1 VADKFI
7 ENLFP
12 FLFVFNNPSSE
23 KYFLSSWIL
32 LIILYASM
40 SALVFYIRDYSSCF
54 NDLVKTRKILN
65 SLKEQKLSPE
75 ESKVSLKEIPIINH
89 YWSEFWE
96 TVVISKNRNG
106 EDQLFNTLDAEYFFN
121 DENLINN
128 QIDIRYYNTIPSI
141 LTGLGIL
148 GTFLGLMMGLSQLD
162 LGSSDPDKLRE
173 GITGLLGGAT
183 IAFSTS
189 VWGIFSSI
197 IFNIL
202 EKKSIK
208 KLSVVVSEI
217 KKSIDELFD
226 RKTPEKWLSEIYK
239 ESSEQ
244 STQLKRFND
253 DLVLAM
259 AEALEMALAQ
269 KLSPSLDKLG
279 EAISNLNNAGVQG
292 ITESIQKSAGGEF
305 ERVAEIM
312 KGVGDSMKTTADYGQ
327 KIQADLE
334 DSLNK
339 NINDF
344 SNKIED
350 VFKDITKSTG
360 DQTELIK
367 AQINDLNTTTF
378 DTTNKVTRLVEELSE
393 KFSNNME
400 QATLSINEE
409 RESVGRLLSQV
420 NNSIESMK
428 ELMTEA
434 GLVADTFKDSSQPVK
449 EAISFLTNQVKE
461 MSRLQNNFMESSQS
475 STENWN
481 SSIEKM
487 ETILSH
493 LNTGL
498 NDTKDLWSGYKDNFD
513 NLREDLNSIFKSMDE
528 GLIEYRK
535 VTADGLQ
542 EQLALF
548 DSHMSNGMGALQGAI
563 KELSE
568 AVEDFE
574 NLKK

>member
-1 VADKFI
+1 VSAKFI

-12 FLFVFNNPSSE
+12 FFFIFDTPSTE
-23 KYFLSSWIL
+23 KYFSSIWIL
-32 LIILYASM
+32 IIFLYALI
-40 SALVFYIRDYSSCF
+40 SALVFYRRDYFYCL
-54 NDLVKTRKILN
+54 NYLVKAKK
-65 SLKEQKLSPE
+65 SLKYSNEKKDTPEELKLS
-75 ESKVSLKEIPIINH
+75 LNEIPVIEH

-96 TVVISKNRNG
+96 TVVVIKKG
-106 EDQLFNTLDAEYFFN
+106 EGDSQLFNTLDAEYFFN
-121 DENLINN
+121 EENLINN
-128 QIDIRYYNTIPSI
+128 RVDRRYYNTLPSI

-162 LGSSDPDKLRE
+162 IGSSNPDQILS
-173 GITGLLGGAT
+173 GITGLLKGVT

-189 VWGIFSSI
+189 VWGILCSI

-202 EKKSIK
+202 EKKWTK
-208 KLSVVVSEI
+208 ELGNVVSDI
-217 KKSIDELFD
+217 TKLIDELFD
-226 RKTPEKWLSEIYK
+226 RKTTEKWLAEIHSE
-239 ESSEQ
+239 SLEQ
-244 STQLKRFND
+244 TIQLKSFND
-253 DLVLAM
+253 DLALNIAAELESVLDD
-259 AEALEMALAQ
+259 
-269 KLSPSLDKLG
+269 KLKQSLDKLG
-279 EAISNLNNAGVQG
+279 EAITNLNNAGVQG
-292 ITESIQKSAGGEF
+292 ISESIQKSAGAEF
-305 ERVAEIM
+305 ERVADIM
-312 KGVGDSMKTTADYGQ
+312 KGVGDSMKTTADYGN

-339 NINDF
+339 NINEF
-344 SNKIED
+344 SDKIEE
-350 VFKDITKSTG
+350 VFKDITKTTG

-367 AQINDLNTTTF
+367 NQINDLNTTTF
-378 DTTNKVTRLVEELSE
+378 DTTNKVAKLVEDLSE

-409 RESVGRLLSQV
+409 RQSVGRLLSEV
-420 NNSIESMK
+420 NVSIESMK

-461 MSRLQNNFMESSQS
+461 MSRLQNDFMESSQN

-481 SSIEKM
+481 SSVEKM
-487 ETILSH
+487 ESMMSH

-513 NLREDLNSIFKSMDE
+513 NLREDLNSIFKAMDE

-542 EQLALF
+542 EHLKSF
-548 DSHMSNGMGALQGAI
+548 DDSMSSGMNALQGAI
-563 KELSE
+563 RNLSE
-568 AVEDFE
+568 VVEDFDD
-574 NLKK
+574 KKE

>member
-1 VADKFI
+1 MAENFI
-7 ENLFP
+7 ENLLP
-12 FLFVFNNPSSE
+12 FLFIFDNATPERYFSSA
-23 KYFLSSWIL
+23 WIL
-32 LIILYASM
+32 LIILYALFSI
-40 SALVFYIRDYSSCF
+40 AAFYFKDYTYCLK
-54 NDLVKTRKILN
+54 NLVKARDKLKT
-65 SLKEQKLSPE
+65 LKEEKLSYE
-75 ESKVSLKEIPIINH
+75 ELKISLMEIPIIKH

-96 TVVISKNRNG
+96 TVVLSKNKKG

-121 DENLINN
+121 EENLINERIN
-128 QIDIRYYNTIPSI
+128 VRYYNTIPSI

-162 LGSSDPDKLRE
+162 LGSSDLDKLKD

-189 VWGIFSSI
+189 VWGILSSI
-197 IFNIL
+197 IFNLL
-202 EKKSIK
+202 EKKWVN
-208 KLSVVVSEI
+208 KLSNIVGEI
-217 KKSIDELFD
+217 KRLIDEQFD
-226 RKTPEKWLSEIYK
+226 RRTPEKWLSEIYI

-244 STQLKRFND
+244 STQLKKFND
-253 DLVLAM
+253 DLVLAI
-259 AEALEMALAQ
+259 AEALEMALSQ

-279 EAISNLNNAGVQG
+279 DAIANLNNAGVQG
-292 ITESIQKSAGGEF
+292 ISESIQKSAGGEF

-312 KGVGDSMKTTADYGQ
+312 KGVGESMQTTADYGQ

-334 DSLNK
+334 NSLNK

-344 SNKIED
+344 SNKIEE

-360 DQTELIK
+360 DQTDLIK
-367 AQINDLNTTTF
+367 NQINDLNTTTF
-378 DTTNKVTRLVEELSE
+378 DTTNKVARLVEELSD

-409 RESVGRLLSQV
+409 RQSVGKLLSEV

-449 EAISFLTNQVKE
+449 EAISFLSNQVKE
-461 MSRLQNNFMESSQS
+461 MSRLQNEFMVSSQK

-487 ETILSH
+487 ESMLNH

-498 NDTKDLWSGYKDNFD
+498 NDTKDLWAGYKGNFD

-535 VTADGLQ
+535 ITADGLQ

-548 DSHMSNGMGALQGAI
+548 DSSMSNGMGALQTAI
-563 KELSE
+563 SDLSE
-568 AVEDFE
+568 VVEDFD
-574 NLKK
+574 NKTK

>member
-1 VADKFI
+1 VAEKFI

-23 KYFLSSWIL
+23 KYFSSSWIL

-75 ESKVSLKEIPIINH
+75 ESKISLKEIPIINH

-226 RKTPEKWLSEIYK
+226 RKTPEKWLSEIHK

-253 DLVLAM
+253 DLVLGI

>member
-1 VADKFI
+1 VAEKFI

-12 FLFVFNNPSSE
+12 FLFVFNNPSTE
-23 KYFLSSWIL
+23 KYFSSYWIL
-32 LIILYASM
+32 LIILYASI
-40 SALVFYIRDYSSCF
+40 SALVFYLRDYSFCF
-54 NDLVKTRKILN
+54 NDLVKTRIILN

-75 ESKVSLKEIPIINH
+75 ESKASLKKIPIINH

-128 QIDIRYYNTIPSI
+128 QIDIRYYNAIPSI

-162 LGSSDPDKLRE
+162 LGSSDPDKLRD

-202 EKKSIK
+202 EKKWIK

-292 ITESIQKSAGGEF
+292 ISESIQKSAGGEF

-378 DTTNKVTRLVEELSE
+378 DTTNKVTKLVEELSE

-409 RESVGRLLSQV
+409 RKSVGRLLSQV

-449 EAISFLTNQVKE
+449 EAVSFLTNQVKE
-461 MSRLQNNFMESSQS
+461 MSRLQNDFMESSQS

-487 ETILSH
+487 ETMLSH

-535 VTADGLQ
+535 VTANGLQ

-548 DSHMSNGMGALQGAI
+548 DNHMSNGMGALQGAI

-574 NLKK
+574 NIKE